1 MKCFYLVGYHGCGKT
16 TQANLLEKQFPKLNY
31 LGGKSGLDAVG
42 SVQEL
47 VDMVKASKADM
58 VAHGCIFQTEP
69 TVMRLSRLT
78 DLTIIVLHSLPQTVK
93 DRTLKR
99 GAADYNLNKFKAHY
113 SFIKKLPAMKKLY
126 PFKLHIVDNNQSI
139 DKVQAEIKKIC
150 APL

>member
-1 MKCFYLVGYHGCGKT
+1 MRCFYLVGYHGCGKT
-16 TQANLLEKQFPKLNY
+16 TQANLLEKEFPQLNY

-47 VDMVKASKADM
+47 VDLVKASKTDM

-93 DRTLKR
+93 ERTLKR
-99 GAADYNLNKFKAHY
+99 GAADYNLDKFKAHY
-113 SFIKKLPAMKKLY
+113 NFIKKLPSLKKLY
-126 PFKLHIVDNNQSI
+126 SFGLHIVDNNQSLE
-139 DKVQAEIKKIC
+139 KVHAEVKKIC
-150 APL
+150 APS